1 MKGLYCDIRLMHFDK
16 TQIQTTEPGPLSDLE
31 KSIVYGHFTRFRRTD
46 RKVIWI
52 VQCRLCSVRYVR
64 NAREKS
70 GNRQSGKKLV
80 TLMFV
85 FPVGHNVNKA
95 PDCKQ

>member
-46 RKVIWI
+46 RKVI
-52 VQCRLCSVRYVR
+52 
-64 NAREKS
+64 
-70 GNRQSGKKLV
+70 
-80 TLMFV
+80 
-85 FPVGHNVNKA
+85 
-95 PDCKQ
+95 